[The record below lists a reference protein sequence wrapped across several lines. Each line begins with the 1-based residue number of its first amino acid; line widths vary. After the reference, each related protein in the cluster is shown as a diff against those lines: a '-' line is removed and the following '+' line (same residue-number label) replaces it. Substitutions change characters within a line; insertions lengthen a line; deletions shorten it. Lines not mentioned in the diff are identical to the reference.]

1 MSTHPNAASVRKNFD
16 RFVQGDVAGL
26 LGLFADEAVW
36 HIPGV
41 SAIAGDYRGRDE
53 IGALMRQTAEL
64 SGATYWVELL
74 WVLADDEH
82 VVAVYRARGQRAG
95 GRTLDIQQA
104 LLIEVRDGL
113 WTDIRA
119 QPLDQAAFDSFWS

>member
-1 MSTHPNAASVRKNFD
+1 MSTHPNAASARANFD

-26 LGLFADEAVW
+26 LGLFADDAVW
-36 HIPGV
+36 HVPGA
-41 SAIAGDYRGRDE
+41 SAVAGDYRGREE
-53 IGALMRQTAEL
+53 IGSLMRQTAEL
-64 SGATYWVELL
+64 SDGTYWVEPL

-119 QPLDQAAFDSFWS
+119 QPLDQAAFDEFWA

>member
-64 SGATYWVELL
+64 SGGTYWVELL

>member
-1 MSTHPNAASVRKNFD
+1 LSTHPNAASVRANFD

-26 LGLFADEAVW
+26 LGLFADDAVW
-36 HIPGV
+36 HVPGV

-53 IGALMRQTAEL
+53 IGALMRRTAEL
-64 SGATYWVELL
+64 SGGTYWVEPL

-95 GRTLDIQQA
+95 GRKLDIQQA

-113 WTDIRA
+113 
-119 QPLDQAAFDSFWS
+119 

>member
-1 MSTHPNAASVRKNFD
+1 MSTHPNAASARANFD

-26 LGLFADEAVW
+26 LGLFADDAVW
-36 HIPGV
+36 HVPGG
-41 SAIAGDYRGRDE
+41 SALAGDYRGRDE
-53 IGALMRQTAEL
+53 IGALLRQTAEL
-64 SGATYWVELL
+64 SGGTYWVELL
-74 WVLADDEH
+74 WVIADDEH

-119 QPLDQAAFDSFWS
+119 QPLDQAAFDAFWS